1 MLKQL
6 QSSIAGNIKALKKQ
20 MEDDEYMGSFS
31 QLESEN
37 SEIYQVCLALEGV
50 NALVLIFDY
59 ARKFLRAS

>member
-1 MLKQL
+1 
-6 QSSIAGNIKALKKQ
+6 